1 MEKLAKQIPIADLIA
16 ELDNHMVE
24 IGYAESTMSNFR
36 ECWRALK
43 NHANNNGIECLTK
56 DVGFQLLKDHYG
68 INPYELKLGEY
79 HSTIRRAMMLLLE
92 FQVSG
97 CIASGIQRSA
107 YRIPAEF
114 NELTEHYLSYL
125 TSELMLKD
133 GTVRNHK
140 KCISKALCFFYGH
153 GIKDIS
159 LIGSSEIETYLITMA
174 GLSKDYLSATA
185 RILKSFLNFVSKI
198 IPGYNIPTFP
208 SISVYKDRKIPEYY
222 TSDEIK
228 AILDAIDRANPV
240 GKRDYA
246 MILIGAKYGMRIGDI
261 RRLQFHEVDFQKN
274 TINIVQ
280 QKTDKPLALPLL
292 PDVGWALIDYLKC
305 GRPKSDSTY
314 IFLRHVVPF
323 ERLGDNDNMEYVL
336 RKYANSAGVF
346 KSQTHKRSSF
356 HMLRY
361 SLASDLLSQN
371 ISLTTISGILGHSE
385 LNVTSKYTRLDTH
398 HLKECA
404 LEVPNE
410 EN

>member
-43 NHANNNGIECLTK
+43 NHANNNGIEHLTK

-68 INPYELKLGEY
+68 IDPYELKLGEY

-228 AILDAIDRANPV
+228 AILDAIDRSNPV

-280 QKTDKPLALPLL
+280 QKTDKPLAPPLL

-346 KSQTHKRSSF
+346 KSRTYKRSSF

-385 LNVTSKYTRLDTH
+385 LNVTSKYTRLDTY

>member
-1 MEKLAKQIPIADLIA
+1 MEKLAKQIPIADLIT

-36 ECWRALK
+36 ECWHALQR
-43 NHANNNGIECLTK
+43 HANNNSIEFLTK

-68 INPYELKLGEY
+68 INPYQLNLGEY

-107 YRIPAEF
+107 YRIPEVF
-114 NELTEHYLSYL
+114 KELSDGYLSYL
-125 TSELMLKD
+125 KSELMLKD
-133 GTVRNHK
+133 GTVHNHK
-140 KCISKALCFFYGH
+140 KSISKALCFFYGH

-159 LIGSSEIETYLITMA
+159 LIGSTEIETYLITMA
-174 GLSKDYLSATA
+174 GLSKDYLSATI
-185 RILKSFLNFVSKI
+185 RILKSFLNFVSRGN
-198 IPGYNIPTFP
+198 PNYNVPDFPT
-208 SISVYKDRKIPEYY
+208 ISVYKDRKIPEYY

-346 KSQTHKRSSF
+346 KSPTHKRCSF

-361 SLASDLLSQN
+361 SLASDLLSQD

-385 LNVTSKYTRLDTH
+385 LNVTSKYTRLDTY

-410 EN
+410 DN

>member
-1 MEKLAKQIPIADLIA
+1 MYFKSP
-16 ELDNHMVE
+16 
-24 IGYAESTMSNFR
+24 
-36 ECWRALK
+36 
-43 NHANNNGIECLTK
+43 
-56 DVGFQLLKDHYG
+56 LL
-68 INPYELKLGEY
+68 
-79 HSTIRRAMMLLLE
+79 
-92 FQVSG
+92 
-97 CIASGIQRSA
+97 
-107 YRIPAEF
+107 
-114 NELTEHYLSYL
+114 
-125 TSELMLKD
+125 
-133 GTVRNHK
+133 
-140 KCISKALCFFYGH
+140 FYGH

-228 AILDAIDRANPV
+228 AILDAIDRSNPV

-346 KSQTHKRSSF
+346 KSRTHKRSSF

-371 ISLTTISGILGHSE
+371 ISLTTILGILGHSE
-385 LNVTSKYTRLDTH
+385 LNVTSKYTRLDTY